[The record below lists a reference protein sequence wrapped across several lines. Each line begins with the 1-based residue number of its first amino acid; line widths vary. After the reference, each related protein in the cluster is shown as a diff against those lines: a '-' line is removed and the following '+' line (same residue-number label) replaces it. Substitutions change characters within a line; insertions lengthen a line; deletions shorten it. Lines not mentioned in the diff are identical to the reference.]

1 MTTISCNICIEPFN
15 SKNHSKIT
23 CQYCNF
29 EACKNCCEKYILM
42 EITPKCMNVEC
53 NREWTR
59 KFITQSFSKTFVN
72 TKLKHHKEKN
82 LFDKEIALLPATQVI
97 VEKIIKVE
105 KLHIENN
112 NNRETILEL
121 RKSIYNNNMNI
132 VHLQSEINRIDITQ
146 QRSKFVRACPSETCR
161 GFLSSQWKCGICE
174 NWTCPECHVLK
185 GKTRNGQHV
194 CDPNN
199 IATAILLDSDTK
211 QCPNCGFGIFKIEG
225 CDQLWCTQCH
235 TAFSWRTGQIE
246 HNSIHNPHYYEWLRM
261 NGNNIPININN
272 NNCERT
278 LTDNIPRIIEYLIDE
293 TENIDLVTK
302 FRTSNKIY
310 KITRNIIHLRTIE
323 FPRYTNNADTQ
334 QRIHQDLRIKY
345 MLNKIDENNFKTQ
358 LQRINK
364 KQEKNQEIL
373 NILEMTYYAVTDI
386 IYRIQHQL
394 NDTPDHFNIIIFDE
408 LQNLVEYSNECFLDI
423 SKTYNSI
430 FLRFDD
436 VFSLYTK

>member
-15 SKNHSKIT
+15 LKNHSKIT

-29 EACKNCCEKYILM
+29 EACKKCCEKYILM
-42 EITPKCMNVEC
+42 EIIPKCMNGEC

-82 LFDKEIALLPATQVI
+82 LFDKEIALLPATQIV

-121 RKSIYNNNMNI
+121 RKSIHNNNINI
-132 VHLQSEINRIDITQ
+132 VHLQREINRIDITQ
-146 QRSKFVRACPSETCR
+146 QRSKFVRACPSEKCR

-174 NWTCPECHVLK
+174 NWTCHECHVLK
-185 GKTRNGQHV
+185 GKTRNGEHI

-246 HNSIHNPHYYEWLRM
+246 HNSIHNPHYYEWLRI
-261 NGNNIPININN
+261 NGNNIPINVNN

-278 LTDNIPRIIEYLIDE
+278 LNDNIPRIIEYLINE
-293 TENIDLVTK
+293 TENIDLVIK
-302 FRTSNKIY
+302 IRTSNKIY
-310 KITRNIIHLRTIE
+310 KITRNIIHLRTVE
-323 FPRYTNNADTQ
+323 FPRYTNNTGSQ

-386 IYRIQHQL
+386 IYRIQKQL
-394 NDTPDHFNIIIFDE
+394 NDTPDHLNITIFDE